1 MNPSY
6 ESSPSPPPAR
16 VGLAVALAVV
26 LALPWLNPFALGP
39 SPNVQPL
46 LISWASAALALGL
59 VAVGRVSAA
68 VLWRAAVWVWV
79 GAAVL
84 SAGMGLLQYLDLA
97 ADLAPWVNP
106 TDPGVVYAN
115 LRQRN
120 QFATLCA
127 IGLAALAWGTAAH
140 SDAGRG
146 KGIVAIAGLLA
157 AAWIGMV
164 WGLTGSRTG
173 LLELVL
179 LWLLALVWRFAA
191 PAPGGR
197 IWPTLAVATLAYLLA
212 ASGLL
217 PGLGDGGAAPLA
229 HVWEGNEVCASRFT
243 LWANVWQAVLQ
254 KPWLGWGWGELGYA
268 QFMTLTTG
276 TRFCDLLDNA
286 HNLPL
291 HLAVTLGLPLAALL
305 VALVLALVWRGQPW
319 RAAQPGARL
328 AWAVLG
334 VVGLHSLLEYPL
346 WYGPFQIAVLLAVLQ
361 LVAGRAL
368 PEQADRALLSGT
380 RARVMGAVA
389 ALALA
394 GFCGVVAQSYERVS
408 RLYSIE
414 AARAVVFD
422 PFNELQYHDIFLFV
436 NEVAFSRLSLPVHN
450 GQPQDQYALAQQLLH
465 YSAEPRVIERVLES
479 AQLLGRADEVAFYK
493 ARYAQAFPERFIE
506 WLAMEPLGA
515 RSPNGPVAPNGP
527 ASEPA
532 SGVQP

>member
-1 MNPSY
+1 MNISQNYP
-6 ESSPSPPPAR
+6 PPPA
-16 VGLAVALAVV
+16 GAGFALLLAVV

-59 VAVGRVSAA
+59 VAVGRVSSA
-68 VLWRAAVWVWV
+68 VLWRAAVWAWV
-79 GAAVL
+79 AAAVL

-97 ADLAPWVNP
+97 ADFAPWVNQGG
-106 TDPGVVYAN
+106 PGTVFAN

-127 IGLAALAWGTAAH
+127 IGVAALAWGAAAH
-140 SDAGRG
+140 SGPGRG
-146 KGIVAIAGLLA
+146 KAIVSVAGLLA
-157 AAWIGMV
+157 AALIGV
-164 WGLTGSRTG
+164 AWGLTGSRTG

-179 LWLLALVWRFAA
+179 LWLLALVWRLAA
-191 PAPGGR
+191 PAPGR
-197 IWPTLAVATLAYLLA
+197 IWPTLALASLAYLLA
-212 ASGLL
+212 ASGSL

-229 HVWEGNEVCASRFT
+229 RVWEGSTTCASRLT
-243 LWANVWQAVLQ
+243 LWANVWQAVMQ

-276 TRFCDLLDNA
+276 PRFCDLLDNA

-291 HLAVTLGLPLAALL
+291 HLAVTFGLPLAGLL

-319 RAAQPGARL
+319 RAAQPGTRL

-334 VVGLHSLLEYPL
+334 LVGLHSLLEYPL
-346 WYGPFQIAVLLAVLQ
+346 WYGPFQIAVLLAVLE
-361 LVAGRAL
+361 LSAGEAA
-368 PEQADRALLSGT
+368 PAQADRVLLRGM
-380 RARVMGAVA
+380 RARAVGVVA
-389 ALALA
+389 ALVLA
-394 GFCGVVAQSYERVS
+394 GFCGAAAQSYERVS

-414 AARAVVFD
+414 ATRAVVFD

-436 NEVAFSRLSLPVHN
+436 NEVAFSRLSMPVQN
-450 GQPQDQYALAQQLLH
+450 GRPQDQYALAQQLLH

-506 WLAMEPLGA
+506 WLAMQPLGV
-515 RSPNGPVAPNGP
+515 RIPDGSVAPNGP

-532 SGVQP
+532 SAVQP